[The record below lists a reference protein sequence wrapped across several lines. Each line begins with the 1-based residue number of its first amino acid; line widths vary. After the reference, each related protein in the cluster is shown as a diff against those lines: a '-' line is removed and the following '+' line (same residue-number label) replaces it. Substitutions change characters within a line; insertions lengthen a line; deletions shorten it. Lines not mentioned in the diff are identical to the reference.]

1 MNDLVL
7 KDKDQFP
14 TEEVIFSHIGKTKTH
29 WESLFKHIH
38 ANQPDFKEEWRYYND
53 GKSWLMKVT
62 HKKKTIFWT
71 TVVSKMFRITFYFGD
86 KAEPVIL
93 SSSLPEEIKTDFM
106 EGKRYGK
113 IRGITLLM
121 NNKKNV
127 EAARQLIEIK
137 IKTK

>member
-7 KDKDQFP
+7 KDKEIYP
-14 TEEVIFSHIGKTKTH
+14 IEEVIFSHIGKTKTH

-38 ANQPDFKEEWRYYND
+38 ANHPDFNEEWRYYND
-53 GKSWLMKVT
+53 GISWLMKVT
-62 HKKKTIFWT
+62 HKKKTIFWLGVIPKT
-71 TVVSKMFRITFYFGD
+71 FRITFYFGD

-93 SSSLPEEIKTDFM
+93 SSGLPEEIKTNFM
-106 EGKRYGK
+106 EGERYGK

-127 EAARQLIEIK
+127 EAAKQLIEIK
-137 IKTK
+137 LKTK

>member
-1 MNDLVL
+1 MNDLIL
-7 KDKDQFP
+7 TNKDQFP
-14 TEEVIFSHIGKTKTH
+14 TEEVIFSHIGKSKTH

-38 ANQPDFKEEWRYYND
+38 ANHPDFNEEWRYYND
-53 GKSWLMKVT
+53 GKSWLLKVT
-62 HKKKTIFWT
+62 QKKKTIFWT

-93 SSSLPEEIKTDFM
+93 SSPLPEEIKKDFV

-121 NNKKNV
+121 NSKKNI
-127 EAARQLIEIK
+127 EAAKELITIK
-137 IKTK
+137 LNTK